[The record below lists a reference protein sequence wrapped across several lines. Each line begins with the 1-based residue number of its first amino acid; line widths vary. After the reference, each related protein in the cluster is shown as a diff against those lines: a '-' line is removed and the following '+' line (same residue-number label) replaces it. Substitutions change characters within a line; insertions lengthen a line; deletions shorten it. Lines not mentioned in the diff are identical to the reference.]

1 MAVDTGGYVYPMGV
15 VERITGLTR
24 RRIRY
29 YEKVG
34 LLQPARTSGGH
45 RLYSAENVD
54 TLRRIGALIESG
66 ITTVEAVRRIMAAGL
81 DLPERPVAAPGR
93 PVPGP
98 RDRWAP
104 PPSSPRITGDAA
116 TRLLR
121 PTSPGPLE
129 SRSPSAMES
138 DSASYFNRIRIW
150 AGTSRVTST
159 SGTAGTGTG
168 AGTGAGVGA
177 GMGSASGVGAAGTVA
192 KTGPVGPVSPPAPRK
207 EPVAPPAPESQL
219 FIRTIEGKKDNP
231 PPGR

>member
-45 RLYSAENVD
+45 RLYSADNVD
-54 TLRRIGALIESG
+54 TLKRIGALLESG
-66 ITTVEAVRRIMAAGL
+66 ISTVEAVRRIMAAGL
-81 DLPERPVAAPGR
+81 DLPERPNASPGR
-93 PVPGP
+93 PAPGP

-104 PPSSPRITGDAA
+104 PPSSSRMMGDAA

-129 SRSPSAMES
+129 SRLPTAIES
-138 DSASYFNRIRIW
+138 DSASYFSRIRIW
-150 AGTSRVTST
+150 AGTSRATSP
-159 SGTAGTGTG
+159 SGTAGAGGAKTTGTPGTG
-168 AGTGAGVGA
+168 AQET
-177 GMGSASGVGAAGTVA
+177 AAPT
-192 KTGPVGPVSPPAPRK
+192 P
-207 EPVAPPAPESQL
+207 APPAPENQ
-219 FIRTIEGKKDNP
+219 FFRIPERQKEDP
-231 PPGR
+231 PPKR